1 MYFKL
6 YLDHSLL
13 LVWNHAYIFTTEIR
27 EIDHI
32 DEVVHQNNMK
42 GSCPLKLLLELTIWI
57 LSSFPPSVKY

>member
-1 MYFKL
+1 MSFKL
-6 YLDHSLL
+6 YFDHFLL

-42 GSCPLKLLLELTIWI
+42 GVYKLYLGSCPLRQLLN
-57 LSSFPPSVKY
+57 